1 MLDVATFVAPWLNYY
16 GRQLDYD
23 YAVFECNSAPLRCY
37 AAAPMADAKLEES
50 LVTKESKTDAEATE
64 PDRQQ
69 SANLRDEGIKTA
81 FFLPGLVTNE
91 QGEVT
96 FTFDVPNR
104 NTQWQFS
111 AVAYTDDLHAHYINR
126 IVSAAKQLM
135 VQPNL
140 PRFVREGDCVTISA
154 AAQNNTDTEQTV
166 DVVID
171 INGQKH
177 AFKGI
182 VLQAKSSKTVTASF
196 NVPASTEIVV
206 TTSVCQ
212 NGRTAD
218 GQRDRIAVLPA
229 TTDVVEASPFYI
241 TADKSRADITMP
253 HFNHDGRLTLEY
265 ADNPAWYAASALPS
279 MQQTAETATAHIV
292 NYYVATVASRIVAD
306 NQKIADAI
314 AAWQKSPLKSRLEQ
328 NADLKTIALDN
339 TPWSRRAETETDMM
353 AHITDIAD
361 PATVQYRQQRAL
373 TALNDLQR
381 PDGGFEWFRGC
392 RSSIW
397 TTEEVL
403 NLFGYLNEMGY
414 YLSLIHI

>member
-1 MLDVATFVAPWLNYY
+1 M
-16 GRQLDYD
+16 
-23 YAVFECNSAPLRCY
+23 
-37 AAAPMADAKLEES
+37 
-50 LVTKESKTDAEATE
+50 
-64 PDRQQ
+64 
-69 SANLRDEGIKTA
+69 
-81 FFLPGLVTNE
+81 TNE

-196 NVPASTEIVV
+196 NVPASTEVVV

-218 GQRDRIAVLPA
+218 GQRDRIAVLRRSISLPTRA
-229 TTDVVEASPFYI
+229 VPTSPCHTSTT
-241 TADKSRADITMP
+241 
-253 HFNHDGRLTLEY
+253 
-265 ADNPAWYAASALPS
+265 
-279 MQQTAETATAHIV
+279 
-292 NYYVATVASRIVAD
+292 TVD
-306 NQKIADAI
+306 
-314 AAWQKSPLKSRLEQ
+314 
-328 NADLKTIALDN
+328 
-339 TPWSRRAETETDMM
+339 
-353 AHITDIAD
+353 
-361 PATVQYRQQRAL
+361 
-373 TALNDLQR
+373 
-381 PDGGFEWFRGC
+381 
-392 RSSIW
+392 
-397 TTEEVL
+397 
-403 NLFGYLNEMGY
+403 
-414 YLSLIHI
+414 

>member
-1 MLDVATFVAPWLNYY
+1 MH
-16 GRQLDYD
+16 G
-23 YAVFECNSAPLRCY
+23 
-37 AAAPMADAKLEES
+37 
-50 LVTKESKTDAEATE
+50 
-64 PDRQQ
+64 
-69 SANLRDEGIKTA
+69 
-81 FFLPGLVTNE
+81 
-91 QGEVT
+91 
-96 FTFDVPNR
+96 
-104 NTQWQFS
+104 
-111 AVAYTDDLHAHYINR
+111 HYIKR

-196 NVPASTEIVV
+196 NVPASTEVVV

-279 MQQTAETATAHIV
+279 KQQTAETATAHIV
-292 NYYVATVASRIVAD
+292 NYYVAPVA
-306 NQKIADAI
+306 
-314 AAWQKSPLKSRLEQ
+314 
-328 NADLKTIALDN
+328 
-339 TPWSRRAETETDMM
+339 
-353 AHITDIAD
+353 
-361 PATVQYRQQRAL
+361 
-373 TALNDLQR
+373 
-381 PDGGFEWFRGC
+381 
-392 RSSIW
+392 
-397 TTEEVL
+397 
-403 NLFGYLNEMGY
+403 
-414 YLSLIHI
+414 